1 MSSANVGRMA
11 RRLTTPQ
18 SDVDAEL
25 RHIQDL
31 VFVRDLLASR
41 GAPRAEISECDAVI
55 DAVRRRLAVTA
66 KRASA
71 RYAAPVAA

>member
-11 RRLTTPQ
+11 RRVSTPQ

-41 GAPRAEISECDAVI
+41 GAPRDEIRECDAVI
-55 DAVRRRLAVTA
+55 DAVRSTLAVTA
-66 KRASA
+66 RRASQ